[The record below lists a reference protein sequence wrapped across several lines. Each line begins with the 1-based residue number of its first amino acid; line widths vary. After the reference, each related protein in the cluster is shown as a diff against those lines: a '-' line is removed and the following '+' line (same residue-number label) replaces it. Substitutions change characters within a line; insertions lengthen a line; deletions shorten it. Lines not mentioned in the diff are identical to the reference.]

1 VRFPIASERAYT
13 LIEMLTVL
21 IIFGTVMGALL
32 TLFIQGTN
40 AEVDMNNRFQ
50 AQQDA
55 RLALDKLRREGH
67 CASAVTVSS
76 ASSVTLSLP
85 SYCPTGNGSV
95 TWCAVSLGTSRYGL
109 YRKTGATC
117 DATGVRWA
125 DHLTS
130 SNLFAYAAQSP
141 MSLAKLSV
149 DFPINVKPSR
159 TVDTYEL
166 KDDIVLRNSLRQ

>member
-1 VRFPIASERAYT
+1 VRDERGYT
-13 LIEMLTVL
+13 LVEMITVL
-21 IIFGTVMGALL
+21 VIFGTVMSALL
-32 TLFIQGTN
+32 VLLVQGTG

-55 RLALDKLRREGH
+55 RLALDKIRREAH
-67 CASAVTVSS
+67 CATAVTVSS
-76 ASSVTLSLP
+76 ASSVTLNLP

-95 TWCAVSLGTSRYGL
+95 TWCTASLGTSRYGL
-109 YRKTGATC
+109 FRKVGATC
-117 DATGVRWA
+117 DSTGVRWA

-130 SNLFAYAAQSP
+130 ANVFSYAAQSAT
-141 MSLAKLSV
+141 SLAKLSV

-166 KDDIVLRNSLRQ
+166 KDDIVLRNSTRS

>member
-1 VRFPIASERAYT
+1 MRDERGYT

-21 IIFGTVMGALL
+21 VIFGTVMSALL
-32 TLFIQGTN
+32 VLLVQGTG
-40 AEVDMNNRFQ
+40 AEVDLNNRFQ

-55 RLALDKLRREGH
+55 RLALDKIRREAH
-67 CASAVTVSS
+67 CATAVTVSS
-76 ASSVTLSLP
+76 ASSVTFNLP

-95 TWCAVSLGTSRYGL
+95 TWCTVSLGASRYGL
-109 YRKTGATC
+109 YRKAGAAC
-117 DATGVRWA
+117 DSTGVRWA

-130 SNLFAYAAQSP
+130 ANVFSYAAQSTT
-141 MSLAKLSV
+141 SLAKLSV

-166 KDDIVLRNSLRQ
+166 KDDIVLRNSTRS

>member
-1 VRFPIASERAYT
+1 VTDERGYT

-21 IIFGTVMGALL
+21 VIFGTVMSALMVL
-32 TLFIQGTN
+32 LVHGTN

-55 RLALDKLRREGH
+55 RLALDKIRREAH
-67 CASAVTVSS
+67 CATAVSVSS

-95 TWCAVSLGTSRYGL
+95 TWCTVSLGTSRYGL
-109 YRKTGATC
+109 YRKAGAAC
-117 DATGVRWA
+117 DSTGVRWA
-125 DHLTS
+125 DHLTTANVFS
-130 SNLFAYAAQSP
+130 YAAQGP
-141 MSLAKLSV
+141 TSLAKLSV

-166 KDDIVLRNSLRQ
+166 KDDIVLRNSTRS